1 MKSKTYFIL
10 VIILLITIIIYFQY
24 DTIKNSYYLNSLQKI
39 KYTKT
44 YRIDNGPYLL
54 EDGTQIYEYNP
65 SIFQL
70 KNGDIIYTS
79 RLSGHSL
86 IQRKNKCETILKKGI
101 YDEAINNAFSIFP
114 KNIVKSCSH
123 IIIKNNAKNETQ
135 IVPFT
140 NKHLDN
146 VTLKIGNYF
155 GCEDPRIFD
164 YNNKLWIYFHYLGRD
179 NLNNK
184 NKFSKY
190 ITIAPLDNLD
200 NFIHLYTDKM
210 KGTEKNWMPF
220 EYENELYFEYSIQ
233 PHIILKAEL
242 DKNNIPTGYCPKV
255 YNTKTK
261 YSKKRHFGGGSPS
274 IKIKLNGK
282 YYFLGITHTRG
293 ISSTICVRKNLFY
306 IFRAEPPFDILWI
319 GPEFNMLNSPTN
331 IEFATSLIVKNKK
344 QTDNIEDYTVIVSYG
359 IEDCC
364 GFVNEYKLTD
374 IIPNSFSVVSQNRP
388 NIYLL

>member
-24 DTIKNSYYLNSLQKI
+24 EKIKNFYYLKNLKTIKYVNN
-39 KYTKT
+39 
-44 YRIDNGPYLL
+44 YRLDNGPYLL
-54 EDGTQIYEYNP
+54 EDGTKIYEYNP
-65 SIFQL
+65 SIFKL

-79 RLSGHSL
+79 RLSGHSS
-86 IQRKNKCETILKKGI
+86 IERKIKCEVMLKKAI
-101 YDEAINNAFSIFP
+101 YDKDINNAFSIFP
-114 KNIVKSCSH
+114 KNIVNSCSH
-123 IIIKNNAKNETQ
+123 IFIRNITTNKNQ
-135 IVPFT
+135 IVPFN
-140 NKHLDN
+140 NKHLEN
-146 VTLKIGNYF
+146 LNFNNKNYL

-164 YNNKLWIYFHYLGRD
+164 FNNKCWIYFHYLGRD

-210 KGTEKNWMPF
+210 KGAEKNWMPF

-233 PHIILKAEL
+233 PHVILKAEL
-242 DKNNIPTGYCPKV
+242 DKNKIPTGYCPKV
-255 YNTKTK
+255 YNTNIN
-261 YSKKRHFGGGSPS
+261 YPKKRDFGGGSPS

-282 YYFLGITHTRG
+282 YYFLGLTHTRG
-293 ISSTICVRKNLFY
+293 TSRTICVRKNLFY
-306 IFRAEPPFDILWI
+306 IFRAEPPFDILWF
-319 GPEFNMLNSPTN
+319 GPEFNMLNIPYN
-331 IEFATSLIVKNKK
+331 IEFGTGLIVKNEK
-344 QTDNIEDYTVIVSYG
+344 QSDNIEDYTVIVSYG

-374 IIPNSFSVVSQNRP
+374 IIPNSFSDDSQNLP
-388 NIYLL
+388 NSYV